1 MNAEQRQYKEMF
13 EEVRLSD
20 AKKAKLEEAMRME
33 TGRKRSISFKR
44 FAVLAACTVTMLSC
58 VCIAGAQVSRAMKE
72 KSIKEM
78 LEQKGDV
85 ITNEPR
91 GEKIPNKV
99 TPDTKE
105 VTILVDGEPV
115 VWQIDASQY
124 LDENGQV
131 DRSAFDDA
139 VMEGYLAY
147 VEELYEDA
155 EWHCSGYSFT
165 CGADEEGNWYFEA
178 KTPALSTTPFAW
190 SFMMYKGRWYLMV
203 PRDVEFDETIYLTE
217 CGEEGLGIMLPQG
230 FITGEVM
237 LFDFTYKGEE
247 YTVAALGSHTVEIV
261 KKNK

>member
-1 MNAEQRQYKEMF
+1 MNIEQRQYKEMF

-20 AKKAKLEEAMRME
+20 DKKAKLEEAMRME
-33 TGRKRSISFKR
+33 IGRKRGFSFKR
-44 FAVLAACTVTMLSC
+44 FAVLAICAVTMISC
-58 VCIAGAQVSRAMKE
+58 VCIAGAQVSKAMKE
-72 KSIKEM
+72 KSINEM
-78 LEQKGDV
+78 LKEKGDV
-85 ITNEPR
+85 ITDEPR

-115 VWQIDASQY
+115 VWKIDASQY

-131 DRSAFDDA
+131 DRGAFDDA

-147 VEELYEDA
+147 VEELYVDA
-155 EWHCSGYSFT
+155 ERHCSGYSFS

-217 CGEEGLGIMLPQG
+217 CGDEGLGIMLPQG
-230 FITGEVM
+230 FISGEVL
-237 LFDFTYKGEE
+237 LFDFTYDGEE
-247 YTVAALGSHTVEIV
+247 YTVAALGNHTVEII